1 MVEQKTRNIKKL
13 SRGKTQKTT
22 SLVSIIILEFFSLF
36 CLIMVSTLRHC
47 WPKLLSHSA
56 MPSASRG
63 PSYSMGSP
71 GESPKKLEIKIDW
84 FQARIREIFREKT
97 FPWKIAGLFVEP
109 RRCLFVYSFKV
120 LGYKS
125 NDSRLKSA
133 TSIHEVLQCRIRRN
147 LAKNPAAKGKWNRE
161 YLVNTCAYAYVYLF
175 IYIYIY
181 VYTETICNVPT
192 KVFFCPEILKMKCLR

>member
-1 MVEQKTRNIKKL
+1 
-13 SRGKTQKTT
+13 
-22 SLVSIIILEFFSLF
+22 
-36 CLIMVSTLRHC
+36 MVSTLRHC

-161 YLVNTCAYAYVYLF
+161 YLINTCAYAYVYLF
-175 IYIYIY
+175 IYIYMCTQKPY
-181 VYTETICNVPT
+181 VMYRQKC
-192 KVFFCPEILKMKCLR
+192 FFVRRFWKWNACGKFSRRKKKAPNMK